1 MKAVSISKKLYL
13 AQIEGV
19 IRQGMPFV
27 AEQCIRQNKRLINW
41 VLVPRAAMLEP
52 IARELES
59 WQRLQSTAT
68 APQITVLPTLPK
80 ETEDE
85 PLPAR
90 LREEMACDRLTA
102 LTLLGQYATE
112 PPNDRQLIVLSTAQ
126 ALFEPVPARESIT
139 MHEIQLR
146 VGREYPMAELQ
157 RKLAEELDYDAEAV
171 CEYPGQ
177 YSVRGG
183 LLDVYPLNGSHPVRL
198 DFFGDELE
206 SIRSFDPTTQ
216 RSVSDLTE
224 VLVAPRLKP
233 QNSADPANILEYLG
247 PEMLWTLLDPD
258 EIYEEAKGLFSIFER
273 LSDQRFT
280 FEVLFKE
287 RLSKKDCWLSISDLP
302 PQTEVWDTP
311 QYRVRCD
318 SAEIEASMRR
328 VPDSFVG
335 VERVEQEERRRTAI
349 LNWAR
354 QQHENGSVVKALF
367 SGEAEL
373 SRFKEL
379 LGEKAL
385 ADDWLDYSVS
395 ALNSGF
401 HWKGVTAAKTIARKL
416 FGDSLPEFILLTERE
431 LLGRNLR
438 AAGGHQRRQ
447 LPHRKAVDQLLDF
460 SELADGDYLVHL
472 SNGICIFRGL
482 TRMTV
487 RRRDEEVIS
496 LEFDERVTLHLP
508 LSESHLLTRYVGL
521 SKISPRLANLGSNHW
536 EKSRQSAEKAT
547 LDYAAEML
555 KIQAVRSQKPGHAF
569 SPDTEWQESFEAAFP
584 FRETPDQL
592 AAIIATKADMESG
605 KPADRLICGDVG
617 FGKTEVAIRAAF
629 KAVMDG
635 YQVVLLCPTTVL
647 AQQHYQTFRDRMA
660 DYPVTVEMI
669 SRFRSVRQQKEILQQ
684 VKAGSIDI
692 LVGTHRVLSKDVDFR
707 RLGLL
712 VIDEE
717 HRFGVR
723 HKERLKHLRSH
734 VDILAMS
741 ATPIPRTLY
750 LALMGARD
758 MSVIE
763 TPPEDRLPI
772 ETVVRGYD
780 PKLVQ
785 EAIRRELDRAGQV
798 FYLHNR
804 VQSIDSVATNLAEW
818 FPKARIGVGHG
829 QMTENAL
836 EKVMTQFAA
845 GELDILVCTTIIENG
860 LDIPNCNTILIESA
874 DRFGLSQLYQLRGRV
889 GRFNR
894 QAYAY
899 LLLHR
904 HSRLL
909 SQARERLSAM
919 RQYNQLGA
927 GFRIAMRDLEL
938 RGAGNLLGSQQSG
951 HIAAV
956 GFELYCQLLRHSIRR
971 LKGEEVAA
979 HIRATVLLD
988 FIDQGRP
995 NERPQATTGFQ
1006 ALQREEWEKGRVASA
1021 RAELPGEYIPEPR
1034 LRMVFY
1040 RQLATCDLPEDADA
1054 VAEELKDRFGKL
1066 PAAAERLIKITR
1078 IRTIAQKAGVQS
1090 VISEGNRL
1098 KCLRAGMRKDDY
1110 LKIGNQFPR
1119 LTTATADLRLREI
1132 EHFLLRSCPL

>member
-1 MKAVSISKKLYL
+1 MKAVNLPKKLYL
-13 AQIEGV
+13 AQIDGV
-19 IRQGMPFV
+19 IRPGMPFV
-27 AEQCIRQNKRLINW
+27 AEHCIRHSDLAVHWILLPQ
-41 VLVPRAAMLEP
+41 AAMLEP
-52 IARELES
+52 FARELES
-59 WQRLQSTAT
+59 WQELQSSRKVRR
-68 APQITVLPTLPK
+68 IVVLPTLP
-80 ETEDE
+80 TESADE
-85 PLPAR
+85 PMPAR

-102 LTLLGQYATE
+102 LTLLGQFAE
-112 PPNDRQLIVLSTAQ
+112 KPPVERQLIVLSTAQ
-126 ALFEPVPARESIT
+126 ALFEPVPAREKIT
-139 MHEIQLR
+139 QHEISLR
-146 VGREYPMAELQ
+146 VGEAYSMEEL
-157 RKLAEELDYDAEAV
+157 RRRLAEDLDYDAEAV

-183 LLDVYPLNGSHPVRL
+183 LLDIYPLNGSHPVRL

-216 RSVSDLTE
+216 RSADALND
-224 VLVAPRLKP
+224 VLIAPRLKP
-233 QNSADPANILEYLG
+233 QTAANPANILEYLG
-247 PEMLWTLLDPD
+247 GQMFWILLEPD
-258 EIYEEAKGLFSIFER
+258 EMYEEAKALFSSFER

-280 FEVLFKE
+280 FNTLFKE
-287 RLSKKDCWLSISDLP
+287 RLAKKDSWLTISELP
-302 PQTEVWDTP
+302 PRAEVWQDP
-311 QYRVRCD
+311 KYRIACA

-328 VPDSFVG
+328 SPDSFVG
-335 VERVEQEERRRTAI
+335 IERMEQEDLRRTEV

-354 QQHENGSVVKALF
+354 QQHESGARVNALF
-367 SGEAEL
+367 TGEAERN
-373 SRFKEL
+373 RFQEIL
-379 LGEKAL
+379 AEKGMAS
-385 ADDWLDYSVS
+385 DWLQFSVS
-395 ALNSGF
+395 AMSTGF
-401 HWKGVTAAKTIARKL
+401 HWKGLRAAKVVAKKL
-416 FGDSLPEFILLTERE
+416 LGDGLPECVVLTERE
-431 LLGRNLR
+431 LLGRKLR
-438 AAGGHQRRQ
+438 GARGHQRRQ
-447 LPHRKAVDQLLDF
+447 LPHRTAVDQLLDF

-472 SNGICIFRGL
+472 SNGVCIFRGL
-482 TRMTV
+482 TSMLV
-487 RRRDEEVIS
+487 RGRDEEVIS

-508 LSESHLLTRYVGL
+508 LSESHLLTRYIGL
-521 SKISPRLANLGSNHW
+521 SKTSPRLGNLSSNQW

-555 KIQAVRSQKPGHAF
+555 KMQAVRSEQPGHAF
-569 SPDTEWQESFEAAFP
+569 AADTEWQERFEAAFP
-584 FRETPDQL
+584 YRETPDQL
-592 AAIIATKADMESG
+592 TAILAAKADMESA

-635 YQVVLLCPTTVL
+635 FQVVLLCPTTVL

-669 SRFRSVRQQKEILQQ
+669 SRFRSARQQKEILKQ
-684 VKAGSIDI
+684 VKTGGIDI
-692 LVGTHRVLSKDVDFR
+692 LVGTHRVLSKDVIFR
-707 RLGLL
+707 QLGLL

-804 VQSIDSVATNLAEW
+804 VQSIDSVAQRLTEW
-818 FPKARIGVGHG
+818 FPKARIAIGHG
-829 QMTENAL
+829 QMTENTL
-836 EKVMTQFAA
+836 EKVMTQFAS
-845 GELDILVCTTIIENG
+845 GEIDILVCTTIIENG

-904 HSRLL
+904 HARLL
-909 SQARERLSAM
+909 NQARERLSAM
-919 RQYNQLGA
+919 RQHNQLGA

-956 GFELYCQLLRHSIRR
+956 GFELYCQLLRHSISR
-971 LKGEEVAA
+971 LKGEGIAA
-979 HIRATVLLD
+979 HIRASVLLD
-988 FIDQGRP
+988 FIYQGRP
-995 NERPQATTGFQ
+995 SGRPQATTGFQ
-1006 ALQREEWEKGRVASA
+1006 ALQREEWEKGRIEPQ
-1021 RAELPGEYIPEPR
+1021 RADLPANYIAEPR

-1040 RQLATCDLPEDADA
+1040 RQLATCDLPEQAAA
-1054 VAEELKDRFGKL
+1054 VAAELKDRFGKL
-1066 PAAAERLIKITR
+1066 PVAAKRLIAITR

-1090 VISEGNRL
+1090 VISEGDRL
-1098 KCLRAGMRKDDY
+1098 KCLRAGLRKDNY

>member
-1 MKAVSISKKLYL
+1 MKTVTIPKKLYL

-19 IRQGMPFV
+19 IREGMPFV
-27 AEQCIRQNKRLINW
+27 AEHCIRQGGLAVNW
-41 VLVPRAAMLEP
+41 VLLPRAAMLESF
-52 IARELES
+52 ARELQS
-59 WQRLQSTAT
+59 WQKLHPAQKSR
-68 APQITVLPTLPK
+68 QIVILPTSPS
-80 ETEDE
+80 ESANE

-102 LTLLGQYATE
+102 LTLLGQFAEKT
-112 PPNDRQLIVLSTAQ
+112 PADRQLIVLTTPQ
-126 ALFEPVPARESIT
+126 ALFEAVPARENIT
-139 MHEIQLR
+139 LHEIQLR
-146 VGREYPMAELQ
+146 VGEEYAMDEL
-157 RKLAEELDYDAEAV
+157 RRRLAEDLDYDAEAV

-216 RSVSDLTE
+216 RSIDSLGE

-233 QNSADPANILEYLG
+233 QAATNPANILEYLG
-247 PEMLWTLLDPD
+247 SKMLWLLLEPD
-258 EIYEEAKGLFSIFER
+258 EMFEEAKALFSSFER

-280 FEVLFKE
+280 FEALFKE
-287 RLSKKDCWLSISDLP
+287 RLPAKDTWLTISELP
-302 PQTEVWDTP
+302 PAAEVWSDP
-311 QYRVRCD
+311 AYRVACN
-318 SAEIEASMRR
+318 SAEVEASMRR
-328 VPDSFVG
+328 SPEGYVG
-335 VERVEQEERRRTAI
+335 IERMEQEDLRRTEV
-349 LNWAR
+349 LQWAKL
-354 QQHENGSVVKALF
+354 QFESGAQVKALF
-367 SGEAEL
+367 SGEAER
-373 SRFKEL
+373 SRFEEIL
-379 LGEKAL
+379 AEKGMGS
-385 ADDWLDYSVS
+385 DWLELRVS
-395 ALNSGF
+395 EVNAGF
-401 HWKGVTAAKTIARKL
+401 HWKSYKAAKVVSKKL
-416 FGDSLPEFILLTERE
+416 FGEALSECIVLTERE

-438 AAGGHQRRQ
+438 GGRGHQRRQ
-447 LPHRKAVDQLLDF
+447 LPHRTAVDQLLDF
-460 SELADGDYLVHL
+460 SELADGDYLVHIA
-472 SNGICIFRGL
+472 NGVCIFRGL
-482 TRMTV
+482 TTMTV
-487 RRRDEEVIS
+487 RGRDEEVIS

-508 LSESHLLTRYVGL
+508 LSESHLLTRYIGL
-521 SKISPRLANLGSNHW
+521 SKMSPRLGNLSSNQW

-555 KIQAVRSQKPGHAF
+555 KIQAVRSQQPGHAF
-569 SPDTEWQESFEAAFP
+569 SADTEWQQRFEAAFP
-584 FRETPDQL
+584 YRETPDQMKAIL
-592 AAIIATKADMESG
+592 AAKADMESD

-635 YQVVLLCPTTVL
+635 YQVVLLCPTTIL

-669 SRFRSVRQQKEILQQ
+669 SRFRSARQQKEILKQ

-692 LVGTHRVLSKDVDFR
+692 LIGTHRVLSKDVSFR
-707 RLGLL
+707 QLGLL

-780 PKLVQ
+780 PKLVR

-804 VQSIDSVATNLAEW
+804 VQSIDSVAEKLLEW
-818 FPKARIGVGHG
+818 FPKARIAIGHG
-829 QMTENAL
+829 QMTENTL

-845 GELDILVCTTIIENG
+845 GEIDILVCTTIIENG

-904 HSRLL
+904 HARLL
-909 SQARERLSAM
+909 NQARERLSAM
-919 RQYNQLGA
+919 RQHNQLGA

-956 GFELYCQLLRHSIRR
+956 GFELYCQLLRHSISR
-971 LKGEEVAA
+971 LKGEEIAA
-979 HIRATVLLD
+979 HIRASVVLD
-988 FIDQGRP
+988 FIYQGRSTD
-995 NERPQATTGFQ
+995 RPQATTGFQ
-1006 ALQREEWEKGRVASA
+1006 ALQRAEWEKGRIEPE
-1021 RAELPGEYIPEPR
+1021 RADLPAAYIPEPR

-1040 RQLATCDLPEDADA
+1040 RQLANCDLPDQADA
-1054 VAEELKDRFGKL
+1054 VAAELKDRFGKIPI
-1066 PAAAERLIKITR
+1066 PAKRLIAISR

-1090 VISEGNRL
+1090 VVSEGDRL
-1098 KCLRAGMRKDDY
+1098 KCLRAGLRKDDY